1 MLQNISLGI
10 RLNGNDYST
19 KMELSEALEKR
30 LEEKGV
36 TKYAIAKQL
45 AEAEGKGKAPTAFT
59 TRVGKIIADPK
70 GRVFSNLEEVV
81 KLLGGEIYIRW
92 TDTKDQAIH

>member
-1 MLQNISLGI
+1 MVQNISLGI
-10 RLNGNDYST
+10 HLNGNDYST
-19 KMELSEALEKR
+19 EMELSEVLEER
-30 LEEKGV
+30 LKEKGV

-70 GRVFSNLEEVV
+70 GRVFSNLEEIV

-92 TDTKDQAIH
+92 TDTKDQAIR